1 MTGPLKTAF
10 PINPLFRKL
19 QQFLAYSYLRTVI
32 EATLFST
39 IRGSLYRTDNL
50 AHLKKILNHYCM
62 KNLLLPGKPKSFIG
76 PFKSVKSTNS
86 EFGEMDAS
94 LLELE
99 VSGFSSEQS
108 L

>member
-1 MTGPLKTAF
+1 
-10 PINPLFRKL
+10 
-19 QQFLAYSYLRTVI
+19 
-32 EATLFST
+32 
-39 IRGSLYRTDNL
+39 
-50 AHLKKILNHYCM
+50 M

-94 LLELE
+94 LLELG